1 MCRMPPR
8 GLQAVPLPSC
18 MASTATVEE
27 LLSLA
32 IRHVNAGQG
41 ERARVLCEHAV
52 AAHRPHPA
60 VLQLLAVLD
69 LQQGAAA
76 QDRSHAQAS
85 LALRPDHL
93 PTLLVA
99 SDAAR
104 AAGASAQALGLL
116 ERVVA
121 LAPAHTDGWFQLALV
136 RQDLRDLDGAAEA
149 LRAVLRHAPGRADAE
164 VNLGI
169 VLQERGRTEEAMR
182 AYGRAYR
189 LRADTF
195 GRIAHAL
202 SAPGVGRL
210 WLQLDALR
218 AALRDTP
225 A

>member
-1 MCRMPPR
+1 
-8 GLQAVPLPSC
+8 
-18 MASTATVEE
+18 MASTAAVEE

-76 QDRSHAQAS
+76 QARSHAQAS

-149 LRAVLRHAPGRADAE
+149 LRAVLRETPERADAE

-169 VLQERGRTEEAMR
+169 VLQESGRTDEAMR

-189 LRADTF
+189 LREDTF

-202 SAPGVGRL
+202 STPSVGRL
-210 WLQLDALR
+210 WLRLGDLR